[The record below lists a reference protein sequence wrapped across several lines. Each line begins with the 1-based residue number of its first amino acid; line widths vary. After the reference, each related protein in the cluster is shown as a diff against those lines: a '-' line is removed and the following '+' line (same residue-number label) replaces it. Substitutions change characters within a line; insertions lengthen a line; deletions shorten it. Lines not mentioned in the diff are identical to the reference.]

1 MIHNDIQNQL
11 QLLVKTSAPPLVAVA
26 DHALETPQWT
36 PGQQIPAHV
45 LASLPNGRFQVR
57 VGDQVLDLNLPPN
70 THPGDSVELT
80 YVTNSPRLTFAL
92 VRDLPASAPANTNTP
107 VALSDTAKF
116 IGNLLQNAVP
126 ALSSR
131 SGNAQTATQPPV
143 GDQAGTVQTRGVQ
156 TTPVLMTAPADTTV
170 FAQALRT
177 SVSQSGLFY
186 EAHQVQWLSGELSLA
201 SLKQEPQGRLPVAAQ
216 SQSQVPTHLSVNSG
230 APQAIPSMTPNASV
244 PVATQL
250 ETSNPATQGNAASAN
265 NLGTGAMANGVHADA
280 VPLVQQQ
287 LQTLDTRQ
295 VVWQGQ
301 VWPGQQMH
309 WSIEEEMARRGG
321 GQGNESPTWHTHLN
335 LQMPGLGG
343 VSAKLAF
350 VNGQVQLDISA
361 DSGDSVSRMRQHQTE
376 LVDRF
381 ASSGLQLSG
390 VTIQHG

>member
-1 MIHNDIQNQL
+1 
-11 QLLVKTSAPPLVAVA
+11 
-26 DHALETPQWT
+26 
-36 PGQQIPAHV
+36 
-45 LASLPNGRFQVR
+45 
-57 VGDQVLDLNLPPN
+57 
-70 THPGDSVELT
+70 
-80 YVTNSPRLTFAL
+80 
-92 VRDLPASAPANTNTP
+92 
-107 VALSDTAKF
+107 
-116 IGNLLQNAVP
+116 
-126 ALSSR
+126 
-131 SGNAQTATQPPV
+131 
-143 GDQAGTVQTRGVQ
+143 
-156 TTPVLMTAPADTTV
+156 
-170 FAQALRT
+170 
-177 SVSQSGLFY
+177 
-186 EAHQVQWLSGELSLA
+186 
-201 SLKQEPQGRLPVAAQ
+201 
-216 SQSQVPTHLSVNSG
+216 
-230 APQAIPSMTPNASV
+230 
-244 PVATQL
+244 
-250 ETSNPATQGNAASAN
+250 
-265 NLGTGAMANGVHADA
+265 MANGVHADA

>member
-1 MIHNDIQNQL
+1 
-11 QLLVKTSAPPLVAVA
+11 
-26 DHALETPQWT
+26 
-36 PGQQIPAHV
+36 
-45 LASLPNGRFQVR
+45 
-57 VGDQVLDLNLPPN
+57 
-70 THPGDSVELT
+70 
-80 YVTNSPRLTFAL
+80 
-92 VRDLPASAPANTNTP
+92 
-107 VALSDTAKF
+107 
-116 IGNLLQNAVP
+116 
-126 ALSSR
+126 
-131 SGNAQTATQPPV
+131 
-143 GDQAGTVQTRGVQ
+143 
-156 TTPVLMTAPADTTV
+156 MTAPENTTV

-201 SLKQEPQGRLPVAAQ
+201 ALKQEPQGRLPVAAQ
-216 SQSQVPTHLSVNSG
+216 PQSQVETHLPVNSG
-230 APQAIPSMTPNASV
+230 APQTIPSMTQNASV

-250 ETSNPATQGNAASAN
+250 ASNNSAAQGNAAPAN
-265 NLGTGAMANGVHADA
+265 NMGTGAMANGVHADA

-321 GQGNESPTWHTHLN
+321 GQDDESPTWHTHLN